1 MERYFKRKSTKD
13 NLSPFTT
20 DIPKSSNENN
30 IESILANLPGDPGLQ
45 LWISEYDPNIRDQ
58 LEIPDQA
65 GNDNFTGKGFHN
77 LKKKCQLRVH
87 VGGPNSA
94 HNQALLHCEALMNQN
109 QHSQTIVHKQSDQAR
124 IGYRT
129 RLAFR
134 GHDKSEDSSN
144 KGNFL
149 ELLKFLAD
157 HNVGIKDVMFKNA
170 PQNLKLTS
178 HDIQTDIVYVVACE
192 TTNAIMF
199 DIGDDTFFS
208 VLVDELHDIPVKEQM
223 IVVLR
228 YVNTNGQVV
237 ERFVSIKHVPNTT
250 GFSLKDA
257 IDQLFSINGLNISR
271 LRRQGY
277 DGASNTQEILGIT
290 SVLSQTLQ
298 KIDLDIA
305 SVMALVKACKQQL
318 QAIRDNGWDH
328 DIDIPDIF
336 IARGRSRRRVENLTN
351 LHHYRVDLFIDIK
364 RDRQY
369 PLVYLLVKLALIL
382 LVATALDERAFSM
395 MKIVKNPHHNWM
407 TDQRLYDSFV
417 VYIKKENMGF
427 VSKLLRILGFRIG
440 IPIGLLMPNE
450 VELSSL
456 LKSL

>member
-30 IESILANLPGDPGLQ
+30 IESILTNLPGDPGLQ
-45 LWISEYDPNIRDQ
+45 LRILEYDPNIRDQ

-65 GNDNFTGKGFHN
+65 G
-77 LKKKCQLRVH
+77 
-87 VGGPNSA
+87 
-94 HNQALLHCEALMNQN
+94 
-109 QHSQTIVHKQSDQAR
+109 
-124 IGYRT
+124 
-129 RLAFR
+129 LAFR

-149 ELLKFLAD
+149 ELLKFLVD

-178 HDIQTDIVYVVACE
+178 HDIQTDIVYVAACE

-208 VLVDELHDIPVKEQM
+208 VLVDELHDISVKEQM

-250 GFSLKDA
+250 VFSLKDA
-257 IDQLFSINGLNISR
+257 IDQLFFTNGLSISR
-271 LRRQGY
+271 FRRQGY
-277 DGASNTQEILGIT
+277 DRVSNTQVLKMIVDDGVSLDQRGEGDILLNLLQSFDFVSSLFLMKEILGIT
-290 SVLSQTLQ
+290 NVLSQTLQ

-318 QAIRDNGWDH
+318 QAIRDNGWDVWLDKVSSFCSKH

-351 LHHYRVDLFIDIK
+351 LHHYRVDLFIDVIDKQLQELNNCFNEIK

-382 LVATALDERAFSM
+382 LVATALVERAFST
-395 MKIVKNPHHNWM
+395 MKIVKNPHHNRM
-407 TDQRLYDSFV
+407 TDQRLYDSLV
-417 VYIKKENMGF
+417 VYIKKKVFDSIDNDVVIRCFQNMRTCGGQ
-427 VSKLLRILGFRIG
+427 L
-440 IPIGLLMPNE
+440 
-450 VELSSL
+450 
-456 LKSL
+456 